1 MYTLL
6 CMIFLHIVDDYYL
19 QGVLASMKQQNYWLK
34 LPNYCE
40 KYRFDYIAALIAH
53 AFSWAFMIMLPIA
66 FCHSFELSAVFYL
79 VFVWNVF
86 THAFVDDL
94 KANKFKIN
102 LVQDQLAHL
111 LQIVVT
117 FAVLV

>member
-19 QGVLASMKQQNYWLK
+19 QGVLASMKQRNWWFK
-34 LPNYCE
+34 LPNYNS
-40 KYRFDYIAALIAH
+40 KYKFDYIAALIAH
-53 AFSWAFMIMLPIA
+53 AFSWAFMVMLPVA
-66 FCHSFELSAVFYL
+66 FCNSFELSPVFYIM
-79 VFVWNVF
+79 FVWNVI

-117 FAVLV
+117 FAVLM

>member
-19 QGVLASMKQQNYWLK
+19 QGALASMKQRNWWLK
-34 LPNYCE
+34 LPNYNA

-53 AFSWAFMIMLPIA
+53 AFSWAFMVMLPVA
-66 FCHSFELSAVFYL
+66 FCNAFELGTAFYL
-79 VFVWNVF
+79 MFAWNVL